1 MSRKIV
7 QEFRQSKQSLSS
19 LIKKKKNGLCITSSV
34 TSAMHVMSETPVA
47 IYFYALMHMKARP
60 CQCTN
65 TRIIDTQAGFRMTIA
80 INNNLYLFNNLY
92 LKKVTPITM
101 KYFP

>member
-1 MSRKIV
+1 M
-7 QEFRQSKQSLSS
+7 L
-19 LIKKKKNGLCITSSV
+19 
-34 TSAMHVMSETPVA
+34 VMSETPVA
-47 IYFYALMHMKARP
+47 ICFYALMDMIARP
-60 CQCTN
+60 CQSRN

-92 LKKVTPITM
+92 LKRVTPITM